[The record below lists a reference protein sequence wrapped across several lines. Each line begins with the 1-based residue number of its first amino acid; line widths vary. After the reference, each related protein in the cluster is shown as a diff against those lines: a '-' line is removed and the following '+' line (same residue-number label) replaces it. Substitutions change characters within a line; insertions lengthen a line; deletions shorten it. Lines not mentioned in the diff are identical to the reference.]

1 MTTPLLAVVLALLQA
16 AGPSAQSGALAPR
29 SPYPF
34 GVGEVFEYSAKSG
47 FITLGSASMRVA
59 RVDTVRGIPAFLFRY
74 HIQGGNRL
82 FRLNDVNESWTS
94 VEGLVSLR
102 FHQEMNQ
109 NSRHRVRRFEIL
121 PDSGYYRQEGV
132 AATHKTPTHPLDDAA
147 LVYFLRAYPGRL
159 EEGKAY
165 RFDNY
170 FKAVKNP
177 LIVRVHRRETMELPD
192 GSKVPCLV
200 LQPMIGEDGLFSNR
214 SDARIWITDDARR
227 IPVQIR
233 SRLPWLTITL
243 RLEQMTLTPG
253 HGS

>member
-1 MTTPLLAVVLALLQA
+1 MTATTWALLLALVQA
-16 AGPSAQSGALAPR
+16 SGPSVQSTSIAPR
-29 SPYPF
+29 SSYPF
-34 GVGEVFEYSAKSG
+34 GVGEMFEYSAKSG
-47 FITLGSASMRVA
+47 FITLGTASMRVA
-59 RVDTVRGIPAFLFRY
+59 KVDTIRGIPAFHFRY
-74 HIQGGNRL
+74 HIEGGNRL

-94 VEGLVSLR
+94 VDRLVSLR

-109 NSRHRVRRFEIL
+109 NNRHRVRRFEIF
-121 PDSGYYRQEGV
+121 PDSGFYRQEGV
-132 AATHKTPTHPLDDAA
+132 AATQRTPAHPVDDAA
-147 LVYFLRAYPGRL
+147 IVYFLRAYPQPL

-170 FKAVKNP
+170 FKAAKNP
-177 LIVRVHRRETMELPD
+177 LIVRVHKRETMELPD

-200 LQPMIGEDGLFSNR
+200 LQPMIGDDGLFSNR

-243 RLEQMTLTPG
+243 RLQQMTLAPG

>member
-1 MTTPLLAVVLALLQA
+1 MNTPLLAVMLALFQA
-16 AGPSAQSGALAPR
+16 AGPSAQSGELVPR
-29 SPYPF
+29 APYPV

-59 RVDTVRGIPAFLFRY
+59 RVDTVRGIPAFLFRF
-74 HIQGGNRL
+74 HIEGGNRL
-82 FRLNDVNESWTS
+82 FRLNDINESWTS
-94 VEGLVSLR
+94 VDGLVSLR

-109 NSRHRVRRFEIL
+109 NSRQKFRRFEIL

-132 AATHKTPTHPLDDAA
+132 AATPKTPAHPLDDAA
-147 LVYFLRAYPGRL
+147 IVYFLRAYPGPL

-165 RFDNY
+165 AFDNY
-170 FKAVKNP
+170 FKAEKNP

-200 LQPMIGEDGLFSNR
+200 LQPTIGESGLFSNR

-233 SRLPWLTITL
+233 SRLPWLTVTL
-243 RLEQMTLTPG
+243 RLERMTLTPG

>member
-1 MTTPLLAVVLALLQA
+1 MNTPLLAVMLALFQA
-16 AGPSAQSGALAPR
+16 AGPTAQSEELATR

-34 GVGEVFEYSAKSG
+34 GVGEVFEYTAKSG

-59 RVDTVRGIPAFLFRY
+59 RVDTVRGIPAFLFRF
-74 HIQGGNRL
+74 HIEGGNRL
-82 FRLNDVNESWTS
+82 FRLNDINESWTS
-94 VEGLVSLR
+94 VDGLVSLR

-109 NSRHRVRRFEIL
+109 NSRQKFRRYEIL

-132 AATHKTPTHPLDDAA
+132 AATPKTPAHPLDDAA
-147 LVYFLRAYPGRL
+147 IVYFLRAYPGGL

-165 RFDNY
+165 SFDNY
-170 FKAVKNP
+170 FKAEKNP

-200 LQPMIGEDGLFSNR
+200 LQPMIGESGLFSNR

-233 SRLPWLTITL
+233 SRLPWLTVTL
-243 RLEQMTLTPG
+243 RLERMTLTPG

>member
-1 MTTPLLAVVLALLQA
+1 MNTPWLAVLLALFQA
-16 AGPSAQSGALAPR
+16 PGPSAQSAELAPR

-34 GVGEVFEYSAKSG
+34 GVGETFEYSAKSG

-59 RVDTVRGIPAFLFRY
+59 RVDTVRGIPAFLFRF
-74 HIQGGNRL
+74 HIEGGNRL

-94 VEGLVSLR
+94 VDGLVSLR

-109 NSRHRVRRFEIL
+109 NSRQRFRRYEIL
-121 PDSGYYRQEGV
+121 PDSGYYRREGV
-132 AATHKTPTHPLDDAA
+132 AATHKTPAHPLDDAA
-147 LVYFLRAYPGRL
+147 IVYFMRAYPGRL

-165 RFDNY
+165 SFDNY
-170 FKAVKNP
+170 FQAEDNP

-192 GSKVPCLV
+192 GSKVPCIV
-200 LQPMIGEDGLFSNR
+200 LQPMIGKTGLFSNS

-233 SRLPWLTITL
+233 SRLPWLTVTL
-243 RLEQMTLTPG
+243 RLERMTLVPG